1 MPLLV
6 CQQTGDFSTE
16 MYMHVNHFISI
27 ISKTDILYH
36 INFYQQ
42 LISSRFFMMENVSD
56 SMSWTKSEIA
66 LFTSPGSSITSDLEK
81 DKPVL

>member
-1 MPLLV
+1 
-6 CQQTGDFSTE
+6 
-16 MYMHVNHFISI
+16 
-27 ISKTDILYH
+27 
-36 INFYQQ
+36 
-42 LISSRFFMMENVSD
+42 MMENVSD